1 MNRWIGQLVAAF
13 ILCSACTEVELCY
26 NAEHPHT
33 LPLSIDFDWGK
44 TAAEEKPDSMYM
56 VFSRI
61 INTRHYVYGVSSE
74 GWKEET
80 GVIPETPS
88 EGLEEDALPE
98 ETLLE
103 DENVTQQAESG
114 GEPEAGG
121 EDGASEGE
129 GDEEAPETGEEE
141 DEPQEETIRVEGG
154 DYIVITVNKN
164 HDLVE
169 LVEEDAFKTDNAVRL
184 DSLRLRVNGIVYPD
198 LPGFDTEKWNNLN
211 PAYTYIANTG
221 KLFSSVERWSI
232 FAGTSI
238 LMSPEPVT
246 QHLTFR
252 FSLGLEEETGVSI
265 DRVACELS
273 GVVDCIS
280 LSTKEIREVDSRH
293 SVCFMA
299 EKTDDSDASSP
310 VYEGS
315 VDVLGL
321 FPNKSQAS
329 IYGAG
334 IIQLSI
340 AVSKG
345 SESRIHTVRLNLIH
359 LLTSANLVV
368 ASEDGETL
376 LPNPDIQEMVFD
388 IGRLEVDFDR
398 IMNSEGNE
406 GLFQWVV
413 IEDGGTDIEI

>member
-1 MNRWIGQLVAAF
+1 
-13 ILCSACTEVELCY
+13 
-26 NAEHPHT
+26 
-33 LPLSIDFDWGK
+33 
-44 TAAEEKPDSMYM
+44 
-56 VFSRI
+56 
-61 INTRHYVYGVSSE
+61 
-74 GWKEET
+74 
-80 GVIPETPS
+80 
-88 EGLEEDALPE
+88 
-98 ETLLE
+98 
-103 DENVTQQAESG
+103 
-114 GEPEAGG
+114 
-121 EDGASEGE
+121 
-129 GDEEAPETGEEE
+129 
-141 DEPQEETIRVEGG
+141 
-154 DYIVITVNKN
+154 
-164 HDLVE
+164 
-169 LVEEDAFKTDNAVRL
+169 
-184 DSLRLRVNGIVYPD
+184 
-198 LPGFDTEKWNNLN
+198 
-211 PAYTYIANTG
+211 
-221 KLFSSVERWSI
+221 
-232 FAGTSI
+232 
-238 LMSPEPVT
+238 
-246 QHLTFR
+246 
-252 FSLGLEEETGVSI
+252 
-265 DRVACELS
+265 
-273 GVVDCIS
+273 
-280 LSTKEIREVDSRH
+280 
-293 SVCFMA
+293 MA